1 MIWSWFCPYFT
12 IIMQLFGHDYDIL
25 TTWLWT
31 YLFILS
37 FSHYSALMSWLG
49 TYLIVIMSIFG
60 DVVIILS
67 LFGHYYAV
75 IWSWLR
81 HFYDM
86 IINLF
91 GYLVVLRLF
100 SIDVLIRNLPHHY
113 YVILFKFGHSYVLIW
128 PLPWSRHYYNFIWPT
143 LLSDLI
149 IWPAS
154 WVEPCACS
162 ESIAQHGDCKHSWAV
177 NLEVLVCLATPACN
191 RLSKRRLALI
201 DH

>member
-1 MIWSWFCPYFT
+1 MSFFHDLVMILSLFYYYYAIIWSWLWHSYDMIMNLFVYSIVQPLFC
-12 IIMQLFGHDYDIL
+12 IDVLIR
-25 TTWLWT
+25 
-31 YLFILS
+31 
-37 FSHYSALMSWLG
+37 

-154 WVEPCACS
+154 CLNPAHAQKALHNMATANRVE
-162 ESIAQHGDCKHSWAV
+162 
-177 NLEVLVCLATPACN
+177 
-191 RLSKRRLALI
+191 R
-201 DH
+201 